1 MRLKHL
7 FPVVILV
14 VAALLPAV
22 PAAQAQD
29 GYEQLVRRALSE
41 LGTNCANL
49 DQNSACYGFANAE
62 ATFGDTSTFA
72 APGDRA
78 ELTELT
84 SLQTAALSLGDGTW
98 GIAVMNVQANVPAAL
113 TGQSAVLM
121 LLGDV
126 TVENAV
132 PAGAALVPAAPVAIT
147 TVAEA
152 QILKAP
158 GANAF
163 VWGTV
168 ASGTLLQADGV
179 SPDGLFVRVMYQDQA
194 AWVSREV
201 LDPAAGLDALPVIS
215 SSSLTPMQAFNYTT
229 GGSAPPSLAVPP
241 HVLVVQSPKNTPVE
255 IIANGTLIRVQGVIY
270 LRTLPDGRNQLI
282 TADGVATLYPG
293 DVNQVKVI
301 AGTSVVFGGDT
312 WTEWRVV
319 SQGEWDGYET
329 LQFIPGNVLIYVIDN
344 PNVVQP
350 SGVGEPPEI
359 IEVPTGIVVPIPP
372 NPPDFP
378 EVPVEFG
385 TPGEDLERL
394 AWEPLSIGCG
404 VCMPELV
411 FYHSDAAGDWD
422 IYRLNEQGTSEDE
435 NNVTRGQGSQD
446 LQPSY
451 SADGEWLAF
460 TTNRDVVGGWEV
472 YLASPDGASQVRL
485 TYNSGNDVNP
495 VWGPANLIAWESNRT
510 GNWDLFMT
518 DVSGDGQPVQLTD
531 DDAND
536 INPYW
541 LPDGGCDQPEGG
553 RLVFQSDRDGD
564 WELYMLDV
572 ISMELTQLTDNNTE
586 DQVPVLSRDGAS
598 LTWVQ
603 LNDFGVYDLWLM
615 DMGSMEAEKL
625 AEVGADVAGHTF
637 SPDAAMIAF
646 QAEADG
652 DYDVYAVDVA
662 SGQLKNVTGNTA
674 EDRAPSFFC
683 DGTQIVY
690 HSDVA
695 ADDANPGQRELFE
708 INPLPLDGPANAA
721 QRLTTDVEADD
732 LYPVADPHEEINSKE
747 GRVPAHP

>member
-1 MRLKHL
+1 
-7 FPVVILV
+7 LV

-49 DQNSACYGFANAE
+49 DQNSACYGFANVEGA
-62 ATFGDTSTFA
+62 FGDASTFA

-78 ELTELT
+78 GLTELT
-84 SLQTAALSLGDGTW
+84 SLQTSALSLGDSTW

-113 TGQSAVLM
+113 TGQSAVFM

-132 PAGAALVPAAPVAIT
+132 PADAAVVPAAPVAIT

-152 QILKAP
+152 NILKAP

-194 AWVSREV
+194 AWVSV
-201 LDPAAGLDALPVIS
+201 DALDPAIALDSLPVFS
-215 SSSLTPMQAFNYTT
+215 SNSLTPMQAFTFKT
-229 GGSAPPSLAVPP
+229 GGSASPSLAVPP

-255 IIANGTLIRVQGVIY
+255 IIANGTRIRVQGVIY

-293 DVNQVKVI
+293 DVNQVKVV
-301 AGTSVVFGGDT
+301 AGTSVIFGGDT

-329 LQFIPGNVLIYVIDN
+329 LQYIPGNVLIYVIDN
-344 PNVVQP
+344 PNVIQP

-359 IEVPTGIVVPIPP
+359 IEVPTGTVVPIPP

-378 EVPVEFG
+378 KIPVEFG

-394 AWEPLSIGCG
+394 AWEPISIGCG
-404 VCMPELV
+404 ACMPELV

-422 IYRLNEQGTSEDE
+422 IYRLNEQGTSDDA

-451 SADGEWLAF
+451 SADGAWLAF

-472 YLASPDGASQVRL
+472 YLTSPDGATQMRL

-495 VWGPANLIAWESNRT
+495 VWGAANLIAWESNRT
-510 GNWDLFMT
+510 GNWDIFMT
-518 DVSGDGQPVQLTD
+518 DVSGDGLPVQLTD
-531 DDAND
+531 DPAND

-572 ISMELTQLTDNNTE
+572 FSMELTQLTDNDTE
-586 DQVPVLSRDGAS
+586 DQVPVLSRDGNS

-603 LNDFGVYDLWLM
+603 MNDFGVYDLWVM
-615 DMGSMEAEKL
+615 DIGTMEAKKL

-637 SPDAAMIAF
+637 SPDASMVAF

-662 SGQLKNVTGNTA
+662 TGQLKNVTGNTA

-683 DGTQIVY
+683 DGNQIVY
-690 HSDVA
+690 HSDIA

-708 INPLPLDGPANAA
+708 INPLPLDGPANAS

-732 LYPVADPHEEINSKE
+732 LYPVADPHDEINSKE

>member
-7 FPVVILV
+7 VLV
-14 VAALLPAV
+14 VFLMVAAVLPVV

-49 DQNSACYGFANAE
+49 DQNSACYGFANV
-62 ATFGDTSTFA
+62 TGDFSDASTFA

-78 ELTELT
+78 GLSNLNAVQT
-84 SLQTAALSLGDGTW
+84 SALSLGDNTW
-98 GIAVMNVQANVPAAL
+98 GIAVLNVQANVPAAL
-113 TGQSAVLM
+113 TGQSAVFM

-132 PAGAALVPAAPVAIT
+132 PADAALIPAAPVAIT

-152 QILKAP
+152 PILKAP
-158 GANAF
+158 AAKAA

-168 ASGTLLQADGV
+168 AGGTLLQADGV
-179 SPDGLFVRVMYQDQA
+179 SPDGLYVRVMYQDQA
-194 AWVSREV
+194 AWVSREL
-201 LDPAAGLDALPVIS
+201 LDPAAGLDTLPVIS
-215 SSSLTPMQAFNYTT
+215 KDSLTPMQAFTFTT

-255 IIANGTLIRVQGVIY
+255 IIANGAKIRVQGVIY

-282 TADGVATLYPG
+282 TADGEAVLFPG
-293 DVNQVKVI
+293 DTNQVKVV
-301 AGTSVVFGGDT
+301 AGTSVIFGDGT
-312 WTEWRVV
+312 WVEWRVV
-319 SQGEWDGYET
+319 TQGEWDGYET

-344 PNVVQP
+344 PNPVQP
-350 SGVGEPPEI
+350 SGIGEPPTV
-359 IEVPTGIVVPIPP
+359 IEVPTGIIVPIPP

-378 EVPVEFG
+378 EVPYGYG

-394 AWEPLSIGCG
+394 EWEPFTIDCG
-404 VCMPELV
+404 VCLPELV
-411 FYHSDAAGDWD
+411 FYHSNAGGDWD
-422 IYRLNEQGTSEDE
+422 IYRLNEQGTSDDT

-451 SADGEWLAF
+451 SADGAWLAF
-460 TTNRDVVGGWEV
+460 TTNRDIVGGWEV
-472 YLASPDGASQVRL
+472 YVATPDGANQVRL

-510 GNWDLFMT
+510 GNWDLFMA
-518 DVSGDGQPVQLTD
+518 DVSGDGLPVQLTD
-531 DDAND
+531 DPAND

-541 LPDGGCDQPEGG
+541 FPDGGCDQPEGG

-572 ISMELTQLTDNNTE
+572 YSMELTQLTDNDTE
-586 DQVPVLSRDGAS
+586 DQVPVLSRDGS
-598 LTWVQ
+598 QLTWVQ
-603 LNDFGVYDLWLM
+603 LNDFGVYDLWIM
-615 DMGSMEAEKL
+615 DLGTMEARKL

-637 SPDAAMIAF
+637 APDGSMVAF
-646 QAEADG
+646 QSEADG

-662 SGQLKNVTGNTA
+662 TDVLKNVTSNSA

-708 INPLPLDGPANAA
+708 INPLPLDGPANTA
-721 QRLTTDVEADD
+721 QRLTQEVESDD

-747 GRVPAHP
+747 GRTPAHP